1 MRYRVYLT
9 RRADRELK
17 RLPPDVRERVE
28 EKIEEL
34 SSDPLPRGAARLAGL
49 RGAYRVRV
57 GSYRILYRVYWEERM
72 VVVFRIAP
80 RRRAYR
86 AL

>member
-1 MRYRVYLT
+1 MKFQIYLT

-28 EKIEEL
+28 EKIGEL
-34 SSDPLPRGAARLAGL
+34 SSDPLPRGVVKLAGL
-49 RGAYRVRV
+49 KDAYRVRV
-57 GSYRILYRVYWEERM
+57 GEYRILYRVYWKERM
-72 VVVFRIAP
+72 VVVFRIA
-80 RRRAYR
+80 RRKRAYR